1 MCEAIVYL
9 VNNGEEKEIM
19 RDVLFLQVQGER
31 LLLADLFGNRKEL
44 SARIRNIDFAQHK
57 VVVEEI

>member
-9 VNNGEEKEIM
+9 VSNGEEKEIM

-31 LLLADLFGNRKEL
+31 LLLADLLGNRKEL
-44 SARIRNIDFAQHK
+44 SARIRNIDFDQHK
-57 VVVEEI
+57 VVVEEP

>member
-19 RDVLFLQVQGER
+19 RDVLLLEVQWER
-31 LLLADLFGNRKEL
+31 LLLADLFGNSKEL
-44 SARIRNIDFAQHK
+44 SARIRNIDFDQHK
-57 VVVEEI
+57 VVVEEV

>member
-19 RDVLFLQVQGER
+19 GNVLFLQVQGER
-31 LLLADLFGNRKEL
+31 LLLADLLGNSKEL
-44 SARIRNIDFAQHK
+44 SARIRNIDFDQHK
-57 VVVEEI
+57 VIVEES

>member
-19 RDVLFLQVQGER
+19 RNVLFLQVQGER
-31 LLLADLFGNRKEL
+31 LLLADLLGNRKEL
-44 SARIRNIDFAQHK
+44 SARIRNIDFDQHK
-57 VVVEEI
+57 VIVEES